1 MSEEE
6 GVLLTSE
13 VAADGCGKDSMFD
26 PGCAPFLP
34 FENESIAV
42 PREWNMCSFPK
53 QKRCNRVV
61 LLAPGIQEVAC
72 DNAAREDSILAIIR
86 RETISQ
92 SECATSSK

>member
-13 VAADGCGKDSMFD
+13 VAADGCGEDSMFD

-34 FENESIAV
+34 FENESIA
-42 PREWNMCSFPK
+42 S
-53 QKRCNRVV
+53 
-61 LLAPGIQEVAC
+61 GIQEVAC